1 MCRPPNIN
9 VPSTKDCALLAPAFQ
24 CAFHQTLT
32 VPARKECALMAPAL
46 ECAINER
53 LPYWRLSIRHQLCR
67 QRKNVSSLKDC
78 ASLAP
83 ALQCAVYQTLT
94 VPSAN
99 DCASLTPAFQCT
111 FHHTFTLPPSKHCA
125 IEERLCLPGICVN
138 RLSFPCI
145 NILMCRPE
153 HIFCSIGFY
162 LKVRCMKHCQ

>member
-1 MCRPPNIN
+1 MCLPSNINCPSKERLCLTGTCIRMCRPSSIN
-9 VPSTKDCALLAPAFQ
+9 
-24 CAFHQTLT
+24 
-32 VPARKECALMAPAL
+32 
-46 ECAINER
+46 CAINER

-99 DCASLTPAFQCT
+99 DCASLAPAFQYT

-125 IEERLCLPGICVN
+125 IDERLCLPGICVN
-138 RLSFPCI
+138 GLSFPCI

-153 HIFCSIGFY
+153 HIFCSIVFY
-162 LKVRCMKHCQ
+162 LNVRCMKHCQ